1 MTGRDNTSLSVE
13 GIFVQVGEEF
23 GTLGVRF
30 AGADDAGV
38 AGDGVFDLGIA
49 LDNFIGDGFK

>member
-1 MTGRDNTSLSVE
+1 MG
-13 GIFVQVGEEF
+13 
-23 GTLGVRF
+23 F

-49 LDNFIGDGFK
+49 LDDFIGDGFK